1 MKLKKIICWPP
12 LLGGIGA
19 GITIGILGYIT
30 FQSTLAGSVYG
41 FWLAASFGSSVVV
54 VFGYPENDFSQPK
67 NVIFGHLLCALV
79 GIIFVTLFKI
89 SQDRSIFFLAIALA
103 TALSVML
110 MMAFK
115 ITHPPA
121 GGNTIVVMLAQDS
134 FQFLIF
140 PILVGTITIVIG
152 GIIYN
157 RFILKKKYPLK
168 WFEKNF

>member
-19 GITIGILGYIT
+19 AVTIIILTYIT
-30 FQSTLAGSVYG
+30 FESVLSSTNYG
-41 FWLAASFGSSVVV
+41 LWLTASFGSSVVV
-54 VFGYPENDFSQPK
+54 VFGYPDNEFAQPK
-67 NVIFGHLLCALV
+67 NVLFGHLLCAFIGV
-79 GIIFVTLFKI
+79 IFVTLFKI
-89 SQDRSIFFLAIALA
+89 SQDRTIFFLVIGIAVGIA
-103 TALSVML
+103 VML
-110 MMAFK
+110 MMALK

-140 PILVGTITIVIG
+140 PVMAGAVTIILG

-157 RFILKKKYPLK
+157 RFILKKKYPLR
-168 WFEKNF
+168 WP

>member
-19 GITIGILGYIT
+19 AVTITILTYIT
-30 FQSTLAGSVYG
+30 FESVLSGTNYG
-41 FWLAASFGSSVVV
+41 LWLTASFGSSVVV
-54 VFGYPENDFSQPK
+54 VFGYPNNEFAQPK
-67 NVIFGHLLCALV
+67 NVILGHLLCTLV
-79 GIIFVTLFKI
+79 GIIFVTMFKI
-89 SQDRSIFFLAIALA
+89 TQDRSVFFLALGLA
-103 TALSVML
+103 IGISVML

-121 GGNTIVVMLAQDS
+121 GGNTIVVMITQDS

-140 PILVGTITIVIG
+140 PIMVGAITIVIG

-157 RFILKKKYPLK
+157 RFILKKNYPLR
-168 WFEKNF
+168 WF